1 MRKIFV
7 VLTLLVFSISPL
19 MAANKVTVKQLD
31 EFLAEEHSASKSDD
45 AVATR
50 LKDME
55 LTEQLTTATM
65 NSFTRYE
72 PGPLTVTQI
81 RILAVT
87 SALLLPPS
95 ADLPT
100 AAAPDAAAQ
109 AAIMAK
115 AVDYASK
122 VYAHLPKMSA
132 NKTTVRYQNGV
143 NYIATDSGTGS
154 NMAGG
159 SLTVRPEDQY
169 IRMLGQNTTE
179 VRSDGGIEVPPA
191 KVKQADPA
199 SQNGQV
205 SQGGAG
211 LVLGMVLMDAAK
223 GKLNWLRW
231 QTVEGKQVAV
241 FGFDVP
247 KKQSQYK
254 INYCCFPERSNV
266 GSAVPMGGSGLAG
279 SSATGGI
286 SATHGTSV
294 TWHDYK
300 AAPGY
305 KGEIFIDPET
315 GTILRLITQAELKP
329 TDLVH
334 EEDIRVDYGQVDIG
348 GKPYIVP
355 VKSFVL
361 TEVVPNGDS
370 FVKFSTRR
378 TLFEVEYSNYALQN

>member
-1 MRKIFV
+1 MRKVFV
-7 VLTLLVFSISPL
+7 VLTLLVFSVSPL
-19 MAANKVTVKQLD
+19 MAANNVTVKQLD

-50 LKDME
+50 LKDMV

-87 SALLLPPS
+87 SALLPPPP
-95 ADLPT
+95 ADLPS

-159 SLTVRPEDQY
+159 NLTVRPEDQY

-179 VRSDGGIEVPPA
+179 VHSDGGIEVPPA

-241 FGFDVP
+241 FAFDVP

-266 GSAVPMGGSGLAG
+266 GSAVPMGGTGLAG
-279 SSATGGI
+279 ASATGGI

-300 AAPGY
+300 ASPGY

-334 EEDIRVDYGQVDIG
+334 EEDIRLDYGQVDIG

>member
-1 MRKIFV
+1 MRKILV
-7 VLTLLVFSISPL
+7 VLSLLVFAVSPL
-19 MAANKVTVKQLD
+19 MAVNKVTVKQLD
-31 EFLAEEHSASKSDD
+31 DFLAEQHSASKSDD
-45 AVATR
+45 AVATK
-50 LKDME
+50 LKEME

-72 PGPLTVTQI
+72 PGPMTVTQI
-81 RILAVT
+81 RVLAIS
-87 SALLLPPS
+87 SAMLPPPA

-122 VYAHLPKMSA
+122 VYAHLPKMMA
-132 NKTTVRYQNGV
+132 NKTTTRYQNGI

-159 SLTVRPEDQY
+159 NLTVRPEDQY
-169 IRMLGQNTTE
+169 IRMLGQNTAQIQ
-179 VRSDGGIEVPPA
+179 SDGGIEMPPA
-191 KVKQADPA
+191 KTKQSDPA
-199 SQNGQV
+199 SQNGQI

-211 LVLGMVLMDAAK
+211 PVLGMILMDAAK
-223 GKLNWLRW
+223 GKMNWLRW
-231 QTVEGKQVAV
+231 QTIEGKQVAV
-241 FGFDVP
+241 FAFEVA

-254 INYCCFPERSNV
+254 IDYCCFPERSNV
-266 GSAVPMGGSGLAG
+266 GSAVPMGGSGISG
-279 SSATGGI
+279 QSATGGM

-294 TWHDYK
+294 TWHNFK
-300 AAPGY
+300 ANPGY
-305 KGEIFIDPET
+305 KGEIFVEPET

-334 EEDIRVDYGQVDIG
+334 QEDIRVDYGTVEIG
-348 GKPYIVP
+348 GKPYILP
-355 VKSFVL
+355 VRNVVL

-378 TLFEVEYSNYALQN
+378 TLFDVEYTDYALQN

>member
-1 MRKIFV
+1 MRRLLG
-7 VLTLLVFSISPL
+7 VLTLLVFAVSPL

-31 EFLAEEHSASKSDD
+31 EFLAEQHSASKSDD
-45 AVATR
+45 AVATK
-50 LKDME
+50 LKEME

-81 RILAVT
+81 RILAVS
-87 SALLLPPS
+87 SALLPPP
-95 ADLPT
+95 ATDLPT

-122 VYAHLPKMSA
+122 VYAHLPKMTA
-132 NKTTVRYQNGV
+132 NKTTIRYQNGV
-143 NYIATDSGTGS
+143 NYVATDSGTGS

-159 SLTVRPEDQY
+159 NLTVRPEDQFV
-169 IRMLGQNTTE
+169 RMLGQNTTE
-179 VRSDGGIEVPPA
+179 VQSDGGIEVPPA
-191 KVKQADPA
+191 KVKQSDPA

-211 LVLGMVLMDAAK
+211 LVLGLVLTDAAK

-231 QTVEGKQVAV
+231 QTVDGKQVAV
-241 FGFDVP
+241 FAFDVP

-254 INYCCFPERSNV
+254 LDYCCFPERSNV

-279 SSATGGI
+279 ASATGNI
-286 SATHGTSV
+286 SSPHGSSV
-294 TWHDYK
+294 TWHNFK
-300 AAPGY
+300 ATPGY

-315 GTILRLITQAELKP
+315 GTILRLITEAELKP
-329 TDLVH
+329 SDLVH
-334 EEDIRVDYGQVDIG
+334 REDIRVDYGQVDVD

-370 FVKFSTRR
+370 FVKFSTRL
-378 TLFEVEYSNYALQN
+378 TLFEVEYSNYALKN

>member
-1 MRKIFV
+1 MRKILVF
-7 VLTLLVFSISPL
+7 LSLLVFAVSPL
-19 MAANKVTVKQLD
+19 MAVNKVTVKQLD
-31 EFLAEEHSASKSDD
+31 EFLAEQHSSSKSDD
-45 AVATR
+45 AVATK

-87 SALLLPPS
+87 SALLPPP
-95 ADLPT
+95 ATDLPT
-100 AAAPDAAAQ
+100 TAAPDAAAQ
-109 AAIMAK
+109 TAIMKK
-115 AVDYASK
+115 AVDYASS
-122 VYAHLPKMSA
+122 VYAHLPKLNA
-132 NKTTVRYQNGV
+132 NKTTTRYQNGI
-143 NYIATDSGTGS
+143 NLIATDSGTGS

-159 SLTVRPEDQY
+159 NLSSHPEDQY
-169 IRMLGQNTTE
+169 IRMLGQHTSQ
-179 VRSDGGIEVPPA
+179 VQSDGGIEVPPA

-199 SQNGQV
+199 SQNGQI

-211 LVLGMVLMDAAK
+211 LVLGLVLMDAAK
-223 GKLNWLRW
+223 GKMSWLRW

-241 FGFDVP
+241 FAFEVG

-254 INYCCFPERSNV
+254 IDYCCFPERSNV
-266 GSAVPMGGSGLAG
+266 GSAVPMGGSGISG
-279 SSATGGI
+279 QSATGGM
-286 SATHGTSV
+286 SGAHGTSV

-300 AAPGY
+300 TTAGY

-315 GTILRLITQAELKP
+315 GTILRLITEAQLKP

-334 EEDIRVDYGQVDIG
+334 QEDIRVDYGQVDIG

-355 VKSFVL
+355 VRSFVL

-370 FVKFSTRR
+370 YVKFSTRR
-378 TLFEVEYSNYALQN
+378 TLFDVEYSDYALQN